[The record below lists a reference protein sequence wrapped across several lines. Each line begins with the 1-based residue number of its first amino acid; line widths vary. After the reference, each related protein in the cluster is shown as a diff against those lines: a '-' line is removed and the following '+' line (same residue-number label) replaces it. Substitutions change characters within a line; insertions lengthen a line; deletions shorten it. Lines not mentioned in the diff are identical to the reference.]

1 MTRLRV
7 SKRSNRRPKKSVNRN
22 LKKSPKLTIE
32 KSPKK
37 KSVRKI
43 SQKSSNITIEKSP
56 KHNLEKPCTRKMLVS
71 GELIYNYTT
80 KKAENAG
87 MGYYFC
93 EYPNDPVDLYTFL
106 IPNRNLKLEKVY
118 PPPSSKKD
126 IQKCKGIYEN
136 DPVSL
141 TDFSE
146 YEKEEYNDIYIDGQR
161 CFSLTSILHKMEM
174 GFVAFDPQTK
184 RVLPLYPS
192 DFSNHP
198 FPPHVFRSIVLTS
211 IKRGLRVKRDYPIVY
226 TFYNE
231 HTNLLEAIYTY
242 INQYRELTNQFI
254 KVSDPYA
261 AVRRDLIAIG
271 WMKQIYEQF
280 GIYNVGYRKYTNIES
295 TNSHGGTQIFY
306 QAILLSYLLSFPFVL
321 RKKGDVDEET
331 DYYWAIPKKN
341 EMTEATFRGLLV
353 VRQFVS
359 YNIIHR

>member
-1 MTRLRV
+1 MTRRV
-7 SKRSNRRPKKSVNRN
+7 SKRSTRRPKKSVNRKSRN
-22 LKKSPKLTIE
+22 LIQKSPKKIKQLTIE
-32 KSPKK
+32 KLPSP
-37 KSVRKI
+37 
-43 SQKSSNITIEKSP
+43 P
-56 KHNLEKPCTRKMLVS
+56 KHNLPEKTCTRKMLVN
-71 GELIYNYTT
+71 GEQIYNYTT

-93 EYPNDPVDLYTFL
+93 EDPNDPVDLYTFL

-118 PPPSSKKD
+118 PPPSSEKD

-174 GFVAFDPQTK
+174 GFVAFDPETK

-192 DFSNHP
+192 DFSNQP

-242 INQYRELTNQFI
+242 INQYRELTNRFI

-271 WMKQIYEQF
+271 WMQKIYEQF
-280 GIYNVGYRKYTNIES
+280 GIYNFGYRKYTNIES

-306 QAILLSYLLSFPFVL
+306 QAILLSYLLSVPFVI
-321 RKKGDVDEET
+321 RKKGDVDQET
-331 DYYWAIPKKN
+331 DYYWAVPTKN
-341 EMTEATFRGLLV
+341 EKTEVTFRGSLV

-359 YNIIHR
+359 FNIIHR